1 MTPCPQT
8 ATSTSSSRA
17 SSSCSPQQRLSPLA
31 TTGQTRA
38 ATQGNWPDEAE
49 HRVSAVACPG
59 RADDRDA
66 VAFRESEL
74 HVHELGLDEGL
85 AGLLGAMDQLLA
97 VSRAAPGA
105 GGVYGMARGRGTQ
118 RC

>member
-1 MTPCPQT
+1 M
-8 ATSTSSSRA
+8 
-17 SSSCSPQQRLSPLA
+17 
-31 TTGQTRA
+31 
-38 ATQGNWPDEAE
+38 
-49 HRVSAVACPG
+49 ACPG

-105 GGVYGMARGRGTQ
+105 GEWMARGRGTR